1 MGRMAKTAH
10 PNSAWF
16 LSQHCCEPTLW
27 QSESFL
33 TWASAFL
40 ASVTSHSSIL
50 LWCPD
55 SRALLSTGPYLSWL
69 QFIMTFWNHPNVA
82 PPKDLV
88 NNHWSSRHWDSI
100 YCNMSM
106 LCTVCNKEVSNIQV
120 SCARAAG
127 SMSIW
132 SKQHRALI
140 VLVYDGRF
148 SQIPLCFEEVP
159 LPQDCWYVVC
169 MATIS
174 ALVDVFNFC
183 LLKDRLSS
191 PIRMSWMNQNDCACH
206 CVLQMIHQWT
216 SDSDQDVL
224 HPWWV

>member
-16 LSQHCCEPTLW
+16 LSQHCCEHTLW
-27 QSESFL
+27 RSESFL

-88 NNHWSSRHWDSI
+88 NNHLVIGTVFIVTCSCFVLSATKKYQIFRCLVHVLLDPCPFVQSSTELWLSWFMMVGLVRYPCALRKYHAHRI
-100 YCNMSM
+100 AGM
-106 LCTVCNKEVSNIQV
+106 LY
-120 SCARAAG
+120 A
-127 SMSIW
+127 W
-132 SKQHRALI
+132 
-140 VLVYDGRF
+140 
-148 SQIPLCFEEVP
+148 PLFQP
-159 LPQDCWYVVC
+159 W
-169 MATIS
+169 
-174 ALVDVFNFC
+174 
-183 LLKDRLSS
+183 LS
-191 PIRMSWMNQNDCACH
+191 WLC
-206 CVLQMIHQWT
+206 
-216 SDSDQDVL
+216 
-224 HPWWV
+224 